1 MLITL
6 FKQPKA
12 VFLLAF
18 VQLWNRFSHY
28 GMRAL
33 LLLYMVKILKMPDPL
48 AIGTF
53 AVYCALVELGG
64 VFVAYLADKFLGLR
78 RAVMLG
84 GWLIGI
90 GHLLLALELDFC
102 TALGFVILGSS
113 LYTTNIAT
121 FLGEFYPQGDPRR
134 EQGFT
139 IFYMSINVGAFLAT
153 LLCGYIAE
161 NFGWHLGFGL
171 AAIGMVIANLTLWS
185 LRSSLQDK
193 GESPAVPLRKTVLI
207 FLLMIGLGTSIY
219 ALQRQNIAS
228 PFLPWVA
235 GGALIFILSGL
246 FMKKQMGRQVIM
258 SLIISMGG
266 LILFFTA
273 EEQIGTSL
281 LLFADRMGSSKI
293 SAISLLAINPLVII
307 LGGTFAHALLCKLR
321 SPSIRLLVPFV
332 LIAGA
337 FGCMAWGT
345 SLFAMGTFP
354 LLLSG
359 SVIGL
364 ISFAELLIGPA
375 TYSHCSEVTSTYRD
389 PKVMALMPIGF
400 SMAASLGGVYSQ
412 ALAGAS
418 TFDPHR
424 YGIGFGILALGLMI
438 LGGLLAYTQRQISK
452 SVSTNSKPDI
462 ERA

>member
-33 LLLYMVKILKMPDPL
+33 LLLYMVKILKMPDSI

-53 AVYCALVELGG
+53 AIYCALVELGG
-64 VFVAYLADKFLGLR
+64 VFGAYLAEKFLGLR

-90 GHLLLALELDFC
+90 GHLLLAIEFDFC
-102 TALGFVILGSS
+102 VALGFVILGSS

-121 FLGEFYPQGDPRR
+121 FLGEFYPQGDARR

-139 IFYMSINVGAFLAT
+139 IFYMSINIGAFLAT

-161 NFGWHLGFGL
+161 TFGWHLGFGL
-171 AAIGMVIANLTLWS
+171 AAIGMAIANGTFWG
-185 LRSSLQDK
+185 LRSTLQAK
-193 GESPAVPLRKTVLI
+193 GEPPIGPLQKGLLFSLLI
-207 FLLMIGLGTSIY
+207 AGLGVSIV
-219 ALQRQNIAS
+219 ALQAQQVAS
-228 PFLPWVA
+228 PFLPWIA
-235 GGALIFILSGL
+235 GGALIFIFGNLL
-246 FMKKQMGRQVIM
+246 LKKLMRRQVII
-258 SLIISMGG
+258 SLVISIGA
-266 LILFFTA
+266 LILFFLA

-281 LLFADRMGSSKI
+281 LLFTDRMGSSKI

-307 LGGTFAHALLCKLR
+307 LGGPFAHALMCKLK
-321 SPSIRLLVPFV
+321 SQSLRLLVPFV

-345 SLFAMGTFP
+345 HGAFQF
-354 LLLSG
+354 LLSG

-375 TYSHCSEVTSTYRD
+375 TYSLCSEITSAYRD
-389 PKVMALMPIGF
+389 PKIMALMPIGF

-412 ALAGAS
+412 ALAGES
-418 TFDPHR
+418 GFDPHR
-424 YGIGFGILALGLMI
+424 YGSGFAVLALGLVVI
-438 LGGLLAYTQRQISK
+438 GAALAYAKWKISRNK
-452 SVSTNSKPDI
+452 STEPFYRD
-462 ERA
+462 RYQ